1 MWNKPSNDMDIEPTI
16 DPPQLRRNWNYR
28 IETALPRWGAWL
40 EHLSNSLKGF
50 DQWRP
55 TVPDYLLR
63 ASSNLESELE
73 RYLEMAMNHLHDLW
87 VIQAWLEFPEDDFID
102 HDSLMMNLL
111 MDAMA
116 RCGRIL
122 SPENINFL
130 PRPCGTV
137 SPTQWLEYLSTCE
150 FGRALLESIEREEG
164 EMKQPLSPIA
174 LPPLPREA
182 VFTSSVRSLQA
193 AQSTYKQHVDEKHLI
208 VRLRAVM
215 KQSPFNGMTLAHS
228 QVATS
233 LNECEAAHVVLG

>member
-1 MWNKPSNDMDIEPTI
+1 MEIEPTI
-16 DPPQLRRNWNYR
+16 DPSQLRRNWSLR
-28 IETALPRWGAWL
+28 IEMALPRWGAWL

-63 ASSNLESELE
+63 TSSNLESELE

-87 VIQAWLEFPEDDFID
+87 VIQAWLEFPEDDFIY
-102 HDSLMMNLL
+102 HESLMMNLL

-116 RCGRIL
+116 RCGLIL

-130 PRPCGTV
+130 PRPLEAV
-137 SPTQWLEYLSTCE
+137 SPPHWLEYLSTCE
-150 FGRALLESIEREEG
+150 FGRALLESMQHDEGVTERLPPPVE
-164 EMKQPLSPIA
+164 

-193 AQSTYKQHVDEKHLI
+193 AQSTYKQHVDEKQLI
-208 VRLRAVM
+208 RRLRAVM
-215 KQSPFNGMTLAHS
+215 SKSPFNGMTLAHS

-233 LNECEAAHVVLG
+233 LNECEAAHLVLC

>member
-1 MWNKPSNDMDIEPTI
+1 MDIEPTI
-16 DPPQLRRNWNYR
+16 DSPQLRRNWTYR

-63 ASSNLESELE
+63 ASANLEAELE

-87 VIQAWLEFPEDDFID
+87 VIQAWLDFPETVFDQ
-102 HDSLMMNLL
+102 HESLMMNLL

-122 SPENINFL
+122 SLENINFL
-130 PRPCGTV
+130 PRPCGAV
-137 SPTQWLEYLSTCE
+137 STTQWLDYLTASE
-150 FGRALLESIEREEG
+150 FGQALLESIEQEEE
-164 EMKQPLSPIA
+164 EMELPLSPID
-174 LPPLPREA
+174 LPQLPREA

-193 AQSTYKQHVDEKHLI
+193 AQSTYKQHMDEKHLI
-208 VRLRAVM
+208 GQLRAVM
-215 KQSPFNGMTLAHS
+215 NKSPFNGMTLAHS

>member
-1 MWNKPSNDMDIEPTI
+1 MEIEPTI
-16 DPPQLRRNWNYR
+16 DSPQLRRNWNYR

-63 ASSNLESELE
+63 ASANLEAELE

-87 VIQAWLEFPEDDFID
+87 VIQAWLDFSEEVFD
-102 HDSLMMNLL
+102 QHESLMMNLL

-122 SPENINFL
+122 SLENINFL
-130 PRPCGTV
+130 PRPCGAV
-137 SPTQWLEYLSTCE
+137 SPTQWLDYLTASE
-150 FGRALLESIEREEG
+150 FGQALLESIEQEEV
-164 EMKQPLSPIA
+164 EMEHPLSSIG
-174 LPPLPREA
+174 LPQLPREA

-193 AQSTYKQHVDEKHLI
+193 AQSTYKQHMDEKHWI
-208 VRLRAVM
+208 GQLRAVM
-215 KQSPFNGMTLAHS
+215 NKSPFNGMTLAHS